1 MILVDT
7 SVWVDHLRRGN
18 EELQGLLY
26 ESKVLGHPFVTGE
39 LACGSLKNRSEI
51 LTLLRAL
58 PQAPVAENEEVLR
71 LVEDARL
78 YGRGIGWVDAHILTA
93 TLLSRTLI
101 WTLDRQLASAAKALR
116 VSI

>member
-26 ESKVLGHPFVTGE
+26 ESKVLSHPFVTGE
-39 LACGSLKNRSEI
+39 LACGSLKNRQEI
-51 LTLLRAL
+51 LTLLQSL
-58 PQAPVAENEEVLR
+58 PQSKVAESDEVLR
-71 LVEDARL
+71 LIEDARL
-78 YGRGIGWVDAHILTA
+78 YGRGVGWVDVHLLTA
-93 TLLSRTLI
+93 ALLSRTRL

-116 VSI
+116 IST